1 MRISLT
7 PETAQRIRDAIGD
20 GVDLAPES
28 VPAVLARLAVEAPP
42 IYSEVLAQI
51 SGSQIRLD
59 SESELHNRRRRNM
72 LRRLLFSWGEYETG
86 VGDRVFA
93 KRRIAAAVP
102 LSAAGLTLV
111 VLAAALVFGHRPAP
125 STGPRSAAPDMP
137 AQEPV
142 ARPSGGVLSRGQQAA
157 AIAESPLSLPQAD
170 DPAPVR
176 MSTAGFAAGSSG
188 SPIVVRTETDPARDF
203 GFSARPGTAVPV
215 IYNRTAGPAGDRPAA
230 APDVP
235 SSPAESGAEAV
246 ESTRLLVPGT
256 RLSGRLV
263 TGILIV
269 PGGPPAPVVVEA
281 GDPPG
286 IWLGQAVLAPGGRV
300 QITLQLAGQ
309 DRAHAVRALALD
321 PARLVP
327 GLTGRTSMEPPAAG
341 PAMATAALGAAVDY
355 AQTAARQGNVGALDG
370 WDPFSGGGP
379 APAWTYVA
387 ARLAQALDTR
397 GLTGTRMPATEVPA
411 GAQMVILVMG
421 GS

>member
-7 PETAQRIRDAIGD
+7 PETAQRIRDALGD

-28 VPAVLARLAVEAPP
+28 VPAVLARLAVEAPA

-59 SESELHNRRRRNM
+59 SESELHKRRRRNM
-72 LRRLLFSWGEYETG
+72 LRRLFFSWGEYETG

-93 KRRIAAAVP
+93 KRHIAAAVP
-102 LSAAGLTLV
+102 LSAAALTLV
-111 VLAAALVFGHRPAP
+111 VLAAALVFGHRPIP
-125 STGPRSAAPDMP
+125 STAPRSAAPEMP
-137 AQEPV
+137 AQ
-142 ARPSGGVLSRGQQAA
+142 ARVLTPSRPAVRSHIEGPLPYLSFSAPAA
-157 AIAESPLSLPQAD
+157 S
-170 DPAPVR
+170 
-176 MSTAGFAAGSSG
+176 AGFTSVPSG
-188 SPIVVRTETDPARDF
+188 SPIVVRTETDPAR
-203 GFSARPGTAVPV
+203 GTGVSARSGTAVPV
-215 IYNRTAGPAGDRPAA
+215 IYNRTAGSTGDHPAEPAG
-230 APDVP
+230 
-235 SSPAESGAEAV
+235 EAV
-246 ESTRLLVPGT
+246 ESTRLLGAGT

-263 TGILIV
+263 TGILVV

-286 IWLGQAVLAPGGRV
+286 IWLGQAVLALGGRV

-309 DRAHAVRALALD
+309 DRVHAVRALALD
-321 PARLVP
+321 PERLVP

-341 PAMATAALGAAVDY
+341 PAMATAALGAAADY
-355 AQTAARQGNVGALDG
+355 AQTAARQGNVGVFDG

-397 GLTGTRMPATEVPA
+397 GLSGTRMPATEIPA
-411 GAQMVILVMG
+411 GAQIVILVMG